1 MLHFLKNK
9 RLACGLVSLGFCVSF
24 YFLKQGAFYIFKSK
38 ILDTLT
44 IYKHMGYF
52 YVFVMFTIHMR

>member
-24 YFLKQGAFYIFKSK
+24 YFLKQGALYIFKSK